1 MRHLFTFDEQLFVM
15 FASIAFERSPIG
27 AEPYWL
33 DAGHHHFS
41 SAIRAPS
48 PFDDP

>member
-1 MRHLFTFDEQLFVM
+1 MRRLFTFDEQLFVVI
-15 FASIAFERSPIG
+15 ASIAFERSPINT
-27 AEPYWL
+27 EPYRL
-33 DAGHHHFS
+33 NAGHHHFS